1 MTRELFKDTLRT
13 IGKNFSRYVSIL
25 LIVAL
30 GTAFFVGIKATAPDM
45 FATAESYFRN
55 YNLMDIRLQSSIGF
69 TDADIASIK
78 NIDGVEYASGIK
90 FTDALVRV
98 NGEPE
103 ADIDGTQ
110 ISTRAY
116 SISPLDIS
124 NYVSGVNDGAYINRV
139 RLIEGRYPMSA
150 GECLVDNSRLSTPD
164 SYTIGSV
171 ITLENATGE
180 TPEALSTAQF
190 TIVGIISSPYYLSFE
205 RGNTDIGSGKI
216 GTYIVIPLEAFAADY
231 YSELYVTVT
240 GSGEYEPFSEDY
252 TDHVAPYVQAIKDI
266 SPSLISDRVTE
277 LRPQLLTSIQTGE
290 QNFAAAQ
297 TAFSTSVQELDETI
311 TQLQQLVNSGDS
323 ILAKAQKEF
332 DDTYANARNTL
343 TTSTAQYQQAI
354 QDYKA
359 KQQAYEASKQEY
371 ESKRVELNTNR
382 TRYDEMSAQYE
393 RAYSEIST
401 LENTVSN
408 TKRLIEAGET
418 VLNQFDDTM
427 ANSMS
432 NEQIQSVVTLM
443 QATYP
448 ELYAAVKS
456 MTAQGLAAEIVNNLT
471 PYIETQKAALAKA
484 ESDISQNKALLDNVK
499 AQLDTRRTDLENATK
514 ALAEANTS
522 MQQAERALNTYYEYL
537 TEQGINIKN
546 SDLELEIERLTA
558 EQQLNALKQQIKEAP
573 ANLEAAKAKREEAQA
588 QFDATASYTQMQLSD
603 ARSLYSK
610 LDDVQWNIYTRDDTP
625 GYKSYGQS
633 VRNIAVLS
641 NIFPIF
647 FFIISSLVCLTTVTR
662 LVEEDRTLLGTY
674 QALGYTNGSI
684 LSKYIV
690 YTLSACIFGALIGI
704 SGAVFLFPYA
714 INKAYSVMYT
724 LPRLH
729 YLFPYGAAGVGLLI
743 ALSSTALVTLLVVHR
758 DLRLHPAVLMRPK
771 APKAGKRILLEH
783 IPFIWKRLS
792 FTSKVTARNLFRN
805 KSRFF
810 MTVMGIAGSCALLLA
825 SLGMYNS
832 ISAIKQ
838 KQYEKDPISKY
849 DFQIIFD
856 DPQSTGVHSEAFN
869 RAASD
874 VRVSDLCLIFMK
886 SMTGSSNR
894 TDDKLDVYLFVPET
908 PEILP
913 NLLSLRERA
922 NKKPITLDD
931 SGAVITEMLAKR
943 TNTRV
948 GDSITFSDAA
958 GKTYSVAV
966 SAIAENYT
974 FHYIYLTPAVY
985 RSATGADPVFN
996 YALGNISSVIK
1007 DSKQTDLANVKGML
1021 ATDIMRIAGVTTMAY
1036 TTDTT
1041 EAIGQITDALS
1052 LVILLFF
1059 VSAVILAVVVLYNLS
1074 NINIIERTREL
1085 ATLKVLGF
1093 TENEVSRYIQREN
1106 IIVSLFGIALGILL
1120 GVGLHKL
1127 LITFT
1132 AIDTVMYGQA
1142 ISWYSYLIA
1151 VGVTVL
1157 FISIVNII
1165 LRRKTAKI
1173 DMVLSL
1179 KSVE

>member
-13 IGKNFSRYVSIL
+13 VGRHFSRYISIL

-45 FATAESYFRN
+45 LSTAETYFRN

-78 NIDGVEYASGIK
+78 NIEGIEYAAGVK

-164 SYTIGSV
+164 SYTLGSV
-171 ITLENATGE
+171 ITLENAAGE

-216 GTYIVIPLEAFAADY
+216 GTYIVIPLEAFSADY

-240 GSGEYEPFSEDY
+240 GSDDYAPFSDAY
-252 TDHVAPYVQAIKDI
+252 NAHVAPYVQAIKEV
-266 SPSLISDRVTE
+266 SPTLISDRITE
-277 LRPQLLTSIQTGE
+277 LRPQLLTQIQTGE
-290 QNFAAAQ
+290 QNIAAAEASF
-297 TAFSTSVQELDETI
+297 TASVQELDLTI
-311 TQLQQLVNSGDS
+311 SELKQLVDNGDS
-323 ILAKAQKEF
+323 ILEKAQKEF
-332 DDTYANARNTL
+332 DDTYAAAKTTL
-343 TTSTAQYQQAI
+343 NTSTAQYQQAI

-359 KQQAYEASKQEY
+359 KQQAYEASKTEY
-371 ESKRVELNTNR
+371 DAKRAELNQSR
-382 TRYDEMSAQYE
+382 TRYDELNAQYE
-393 RAYSEIST
+393 RAYSEIGT

-408 TKRLIEAGET
+408 TKRLIEAGEA
-418 VLNQFDDTM
+418 VLNQVSDAT

-432 NEQIQSVVTLM
+432 NEQLQSVVTLM

-456 MTAQGLAAEIVNNLT
+456 LTAQGLAAEIVTNLT
-471 PYIETQKAALAKA
+471 PYIETQKATLTKA
-484 ESDISQNKALLDNVK
+484 ESDIAQNKALLENVK
-499 AQLDTRRTDLENATK
+499 AQLDAKRGELEDATT
-514 ALAEANTS
+514 ALASANTS
-522 MQQAERALNTYYEYL
+522 MQQAEKALNSYYEYL

-573 ANLEAAKAKREEAQA
+573 ANLETAQAKREEAQA
-588 QFDATASYTQMQLSD
+588 QYDAAAAYAQMQLSD
-603 ARSLYSK
+603 ARNLYSK
-610 LDDVQWNIYTRDDTP
+610 LDTVQWNIYTRDDTP

-633 VRNIAVLS
+633 VKNIAVLS

-674 QALGYTNGSI
+674 QALGYTNGAI
-684 LSKYIV
+684 RSKYII
-690 YTLSACIFGALIGI
+690 YTLSACIFGSLIGI

-714 INKAYSVMYT
+714 INRAYGVMYT
-724 LPRLH
+724 LPKLR
-729 YLFPYGAAGVGLLI
+729 YLFPFGAAGVGLLI
-743 ALSSTALVTLLVVHR
+743 ALSSTALVTLLVVNR

-783 IPFIWKRLS
+783 IRPLWHHLS

-810 MTVMGIAGSCALLLA
+810 MTVLGIAGSCALLLA
-825 SLGMYNS
+825 SLGMHNS

-838 KQYEKDPISKY
+838 KQYEKDPISRY

-856 DPQSTGVHSEAFN
+856 DPQPTGVHSEAFN
-869 RAASD
+869 RTASD
-874 VRVSDLCLIFMK
+874 VRVSDLCLISMK
-886 SMTGSSNR
+886 SMVGSSNR
-894 TDDKLDVYLFVPET
+894 SDDKLDVYLFVPET
-908 PEILP
+908 PDLLP
-913 NLLSLRERA
+913 NLISLRERGTGK
-922 NKKPITLDD
+922 NITLDD

-943 TNTRV
+943 TNTKV

-985 RSATGADPVFN
+985 RSATGTEPVYS
-996 YALGNISSVIK
+996 YAMGNISSVIK
-1007 DSKQTDLANVKGML
+1007 DSTQTDLANVRGML
-1021 ATDIMRIAGVTTMAY
+1021 ATDVMKISGVTTMAY

-1093 TENEVSRYIQREN
+1093 TENEVSRYIRREN
-1106 IIVSLFGIALGILL
+1106 IILSLFGIAFGVVLGI
-1120 GVGLHKL
+1120 GLHRL

-1132 AIDTVMYGQA
+1132 AIDTVMYGQT

-1151 VGVTVL
+1151 VGVTAL
-1157 FISIVNII
+1157 FIAGVNIV
-1165 LRRKTAKI
+1165 LRRKTQKI